1 MIRISEQQVRLRAQA
16 ADKQGAIRQAGDL
29 LVRSGCIEAGYIDSM
44 LQREQVANTYLGN
57 GIAIPHGLPRDQ
69 ELIHRT
75 GIAVLQLPAGVTWN
89 PGEIV
94 HLVVAIAARS
104 DEHIDALRRLTRVL
118 GDATAV
124 ERLIQ
129 TTDPRDI
136 IEALTGER
144 PAVPSAVTDYAASF
158 EAVIQN
164 RTGLHARPAA
174 RFVELARA
182 FQAAI
187 RVRYGE
193 RVADGKSL
201 IALLQLG
208 AERGARIRVSA
219 EGPDAAQ
226 ALATLQAAIATGLGD
241 ELEPPPARDES
252 PSDAGLRWA
261 ARSAAAIYSGLGASS
276 GLAIAPLQRYR
287 RERLEVVDQP
297 LDPASDGL
305 ALQRALDAAQA
316 ELDRIYEEVR
326 TRLGSSRAA
335 IFRAHREFLQ
345 DAELIQEA
353 VRLIYAGQGAAWAW
367 QQAISRRVSQLQQ
380 IDDPVLA
387 GRAVD
392 LSDVGER
399 VLRHLLGVATSGQPA
414 GAFSSGGPVIL
425 VAEDLT
431 PSDTAALDPD
441 IVRGLCTARGGPTSH
456 TAIIARSQGIPA
468 VVAAGEGVLALADG
482 TPAILDG
489 FNGRLYVKP
498 SEADLAEARA
508 LQERL
513 LRQEEAAQRQRFAPA
528 VTRDGHHVEIAA
540 NVNRAEE
547 VPQALDAGAEGVGLM
562 RTEFLFLGRAAP
574 PSEDEQYAAYCA
586 MARALN
592 GRPLIIRTLDIG
604 GDKQVPYLQLSAEDS
619 SFLGLRGIR
628 LCLAY
633 PDLFVTQLRALYR
646 AAACGPIS
654 ILFPMIAT
662 LEDFAQARDY
672 AERVR
677 QELNAPRLPLGMMVE
692 VPSAVLLAEEF
703 AAEVDFFSIGTN
715 DLTQYTLAMDRL
727 HPRLARQ
734 ADALHPAVLR
744 MVARTVE
751 AARAAGKWVGV
762 CGGLASE
769 PLGAALL
776 VGLGV
781 SELSVTIPALAT
793 VKAQIRSRSLAE
805 LQTLAQ
811 RALRCHTAEE
821 VRAL

>member
-1 MIRISEQQVRLRAQA
+1 MIRISEQQVRLQAQA
-16 ADKQGAIRQAGDL
+16 ENKQGAIRQAGDL

-89 PGEIV
+89 SGEIV

-118 GDATAV
+118 GDVAAV
-124 ERLIQ
+124 ERLIH

-144 PAVPSAVTDYAASF
+144 PVAPSTVADYASSF
-158 EAVIQN
+158 EVVIQN

-174 RFVELARA
+174 RFVELARG

-208 AERGARIRVSA
+208 AERGATIRVSA
-219 EGPDAAQ
+219 EGPDAPQ
-226 ALATLQAAIATGLGD
+226 ALATLQEAIAAGLGD
-241 ELEPPPARDES
+241 ELEPLPARDETS
-252 PSDAGLRWA
+252 SGAVPRWA
-261 ARSAAAIYSGLGASS
+261 PRSAAATYSGLGASG

-287 RERLEVVDQP
+287 RERLEVFDQP
-297 LDPASDGL
+297 SDPASAGL

-316 ELDRIYEEVR
+316 ELDQLYEEVR
-326 TRLGSSRAA
+326 ARLGSSRAA

-353 VRLIYAGQGAAWAW
+353 IRLIYAGHGAAWAW
-367 QQAISRRVSQLQQ
+367 QQAISRRVNQLQQ
-380 IDDPVLA
+380 LDDPVLA

-399 VLRHLLGVATSGQPA
+399 VLRHLLGVSAS
-414 GAFSSGGPVIL
+414 GAFPSGGPVIL
-425 VAEDLT
+425 VADDLT

-441 IVRGLCTARGGPTSH
+441 IVQGLCTARGGPTSH

-468 VVAAGEGVLALADG
+468 VVAAGEAVLALADG
-482 TPAILDG
+482 TLAILDG

-508 LQERL
+508 LQEQL
-513 LRQEEAAQRQRFAPA
+513 QQQEEAAQRQRFAPA
-528 VTRDGHHVEIAA
+528 VTRDGHSVEIAA
-540 NVNRAEE
+540 NINRAEE
-547 VPQALDAGAEGVGLM
+547 VPQALAAGAEGVGLM
-562 RTEFLFLGRAAP
+562 RTEFLFLGRATP

-592 GRPLIIRTLDIG
+592 GHPLIIRTLDIG
-604 GDKQVPYLQLSAEDS
+604 GDKQVPYLELSAEDS

-628 LCLAY
+628 LCFAY
-633 PDLFVTQLRALYR
+633 PDLFIRQLRAIYR
-646 AAACGPIS
+646 AASCGPIS
-654 ILFPMIAT
+654 IMFPMIAT

-677 QELNAPRLPLGMMVE
+677 RELNAPRLPLGMMVE

-727 HPRLARQ
+727 HPQLARQ

-744 MVARTVE
+744 LIARTVE

-762 CGGLASE
+762 CGGMAGE

-781 SELSVTIPALAT
+781 SELSMTIPAIAT
-793 VKAQIRSRSLAE
+793 IKAQIRSRSLAE
-805 LQTLAQ
+805 LQQLARQ
-811 RALRCHTAEE
+811 ALGCRSAEE

>member
-1 MIRISEQQVRLRAQA
+1 MMQMSEQQVRLQAQA
-16 ADKQGAIRQAGDL
+16 EDKQGAIRQAGDL

-118 GDATAV
+118 GDPAAV
-124 ERLIQ
+124 ERLIH

-144 PAVPSAVTDYAASF
+144 PTAPSTEADYSASF
-158 EAVIQN
+158 ETVIQN

-174 RFVELARA
+174 RFVELARG

-226 ALATLQAAIATGLGD
+226 ALATLQAAIAAGLGD
-241 ELEPPPARDES
+241 ELEPLP
-252 PSDAGLRWA
+252 PSDPAPSEVPVLRWA
-261 ARSAAAIYSGLGASS
+261 PRSVAAAYSGLGAAG

-287 RERLEVVDQP
+287 RQRLEVLDQP
-297 LDPASDGL
+297 TDPAGDGL
-305 ALQRALDAAQA
+305 ALQRALDVAQR
-316 ELDRIYEEVR
+316 ELDQLYEEVR
-326 TRLGSSRAA
+326 ARLGSSRAA

-353 VRLIYAGQGAAWAW
+353 VRLIYAGHGAAWAW
-367 QQAISRRVSQLQQ
+367 QQAIARRVSQLQQ

-399 VLRHLLGVATSGQPA
+399 VLRHLLGVAAA
-414 GAFSSGGPVIL
+414 GAFPTAGPVIL

-441 IVRGLCTARGGPTSH
+441 IVQGLCTARGGPTSH

-468 VVAAGEGVLALADG
+468 VVAAGEAVLTLADG

-489 FNGRLYVKP
+489 FNGRLYVRP

-508 LQERL
+508 LQAQ
-513 LRQEEAAQRQRFAPA
+513 LRQREEAALRQRFQPA
-528 VTRDGHHVEIAA
+528 VTRDGHRVEIAA
-540 NVNRAEE
+540 NINRAEE

-574 PSEDEQYAAYCA
+574 PSEEEQYATYCA

-604 GDKQVPYLQLSAEDS
+604 GDKHVPYLQLSAEDS

-633 PDLFVTQLRALYR
+633 PDLFVTQLRAIYR

-654 ILFPMIAT
+654 IMFPMIAT
-662 LEDFAQARDY
+662 LEDFAQAREY

-677 QELNAPRLPLGMMVE
+677 RELNAPRLPLGMMVE

-727 HPRLARQ
+727 HPQLARQ

-751 AARAAGKWVGV
+751 VARAAGKWVGV
-762 CGGLASE
+762 CGGLAGE
-769 PLGAALL
+769 PLGAAIL

-781 SELSVTIPALAT
+781 SELSMAIPALAT
-793 VKAQIRSRSLAE
+793 IKAQIRSRTLAE
-805 LQTLAQ
+805 LQQLAQ
-811 RALRCHTAEE
+811 QALRCRTAEE
-821 VRAL
+821 VRGL

>member
-1 MIRISEQQVRLRAQA
+1 MIRITEQQVRLQAQA
-16 ADKQGAIRQAGDL
+16 EDKQGAIRQAGDL
-29 LVRSGCIEAGYIDSM
+29 LVRSGCIETGYIDSM

-75 GIAVLQLPAGVTWN
+75 GIAVLQLPAGVIWN

-118 GDATAV
+118 GDMAAV
-124 ERLIQ
+124 ERLIH

-144 PAVPSAVTDYAASF
+144 PATPSAVADYTAFF

-164 RTGLHARPAA
+164 RTGLHARPAT
-174 RFVELARA
+174 RFVELARG

-208 AERGARIRVSA
+208 VERGATIRVSA

-226 ALATLQAAIATGLGD
+226 ALATLQEAIAAGLGD
-241 ELEPPPARDES
+241 ELEPLPARDEKI
-252 PSDAGLRWA
+252 PGAVPRWA
-261 ARSAAAIYSGLGASS
+261 PRSAAAIYSGLGASG

-287 RERLEVVDQP
+287 RERLEVADQP
-297 LDPASDGL
+297 GNPASEGL
-305 ALQRALDAAQA
+305 ALQHALDAAQA
-316 ELDRIYEEVR
+316 ELDQLYEEVR
-326 TRLGSSRAA
+326 ARLGSSRAA

-353 VRLIYAGQGAAWAW
+353 VRLIYAGHGAAWAW
-367 QQAISRRVSQLQQ
+367 QQAISRRVNQLQQ
-380 IDDPVLA
+380 LDDPVLA

-399 VLRHLLGVATSGQPA
+399 VLRHLLGVSAP
-414 GAFSSGGPVIL
+414 GAFPISGPVIL
-425 VAEDLT
+425 VADDLT

-441 IVRGLCTARGGPTSH
+441 IVQGLCTARGGPTSH

-498 SEADLAEARA
+498 SEADLAEART
-508 LQERL
+508 LQVQL
-513 LRQEEAAQRQRFAPA
+513 QQQEEAAQGQRFAPA

-540 NVNRAEE
+540 NINRAEE
-547 VPQALDAGAEGVGLM
+547 VPQALAAGAEGVGLM

-604 GDKQVPYLQLSAEDS
+604 GDKQVPYLELSAEDS

-628 LCLAY
+628 LCLVY

-654 ILFPMIAT
+654 IMFPMIAT
-662 LEDFAQARDY
+662 LEDFAQAREY

-677 QELNAPRLPLGMMVE
+677 RELNAPRLPLGMMVE

-727 HPRLARQ
+727 HPQLARQ

-744 MVARTVE
+744 MIARTVE

-762 CGGLASE
+762 CGGMASE

-781 SELSVTIPALAT
+781 SELSMTIPSLAT
-793 VKAQIRSRSLAE
+793 IKAQIRSRSLAE
-805 LQTLAQ
+805 LQQLAQ
-811 RALRCHTAEE
+811 RALRCRTAEE